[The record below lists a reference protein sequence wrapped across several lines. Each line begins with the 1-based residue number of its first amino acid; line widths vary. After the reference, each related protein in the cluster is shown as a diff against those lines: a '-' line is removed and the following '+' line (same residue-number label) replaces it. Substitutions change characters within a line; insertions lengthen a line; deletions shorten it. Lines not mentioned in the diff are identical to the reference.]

1 MTGEQELRHI
11 KLLEYELGDPVRD
24 EDVYRHVS
32 PIFHLAD
39 STTPCFLVQGEGRY
53 PGSTSS
59 IDFALALEALYKPF
73 WYKAYPGETYYVA
86 SPANVKQQL
95 RDMLDFFNLYLK
107 GIPFQ
112 RPDDGTRPLTHLSGT
127 PAASGASRRRGGHG
141 PEPGAARGTP
151 PPDVAN

>member
-1 MTGEQELRHI
+1 GEQELRHI

-24 EDVYRHVS
+24 DDVYRYVS
-32 PIFHLAD
+32 PIFHLKDA
-39 STTPCFLVQGEGRY
+39 TTPCFLIQGEGRY
-53 PGSTSS
+53 PGSSS
-59 IDFALALEALYKPF
+59 AIDFGLALEALYKPF

-86 SPANVKQQL
+86 NPANLKQQL

-112 RPDDGTRPLTHLSGT
+112 RPDDGSRPLTHLSGT
-127 PAASGASRRRGGHG
+127 PVASGASRRRGGLGLEAG
-141 PEPGAARGTP
+141 PARGAP

>member
-1 MTGEQELRHI
+1 MTGEQELRHV
-11 KLLEYELGDPVRD
+11 KLLEYELGDPERD
-24 EDVYRHVS
+24 RDVYLHVS
-32 PIFHLAD
+32 PIYHLAN

-59 IDFALALEALYKPF
+59 IDFGLALEALYKPF

-86 SPANVKQQL
+86 NPANIKQQL
-95 RDMLDFFNLYLK
+95 RDMLDFLNLYLK

-127 PAASGASRRRGGHG
+127 AVASGATQRR
-141 PEPGAARGTP
+141 PGVRQLPAGSHSTP
-151 PPDVAN
+151 PADVAN